1 MARLNAHQHILTLKI
16 VYVGPGLS
24 GKTTNLRKLYEE
36 YPENARGDFVQ
47 LDTGAE
53 RTVHF
58 DYFPGNL
65 GEIGGYRL
73 KADFF
78 TVPGQSFLVDARQA
92 VLEGVD
98 GVVFVA
104 DSSASR
110 REANKNALRDLH
122 SHLSSF
128 SRKLHEL
135 PIVFQWNK
143 RDVDDVLQE
152 QELSADLNEELRAP
166 EIQAIATTGQ
176 GVWESQEAILRLVVE
191 RLRSRVAGGRARG

>member
-1 MARLNAHQHILTLKI
+1 MARLNPHQHILTLKI

-24 GKTTNLRKLYEE
+24 GKTTNLKKLYQE
-36 YPENARGDFVQ
+36 YPESERGEFVQ

-65 GEIGGYRL
+65 GEIDRYRL

-110 REANKNALRDLH
+110 REANRVALKDLH
-122 SHLSSF
+122 THLATF

-143 RDVDDVLQE
+143 RDVSDVMAASD
-152 QELSADLNEELRAP
+152 LSADLNHDLHAP
-166 EIQAIATTGQ
+166 EISAIATSGE